1 MNRCVLFLVG
11 YVLAEIFFAFLFHVT
26 AELFYKKSNV
36 EIKSI
41 FKGMVERLFLFVAP
55 ANNYH
60 HALTFFSVIKL
71 ATRLKHAEKPE
82 DEDRFNDYYL
92 VGNLISVM
100 LGIAYV
106 YVWTKFVRP

>member
-1 MNRCVLFLVG
+1 M
-11 YVLAEIFFAFLFHVT
+11 LAEIFSAFLFHIT
-26 AELFYKKSNV
+26 AEFFYKKSKV

-41 FKGMVERLFLFVAP
+41 FKGVVERLFLFVSL

-60 HALTFFSVIKL
+60 HALTFFSAIKL
-71 ATRLKHAEKPE
+71 ATRLKDVEKPE

-92 VGNLISVM
+92 IGNLVSVM

-106 YVWTKFVRP
+106 YAWTKFVRP